1 MVDAILIHSSI
12 FEQSVEYIN
21 NSKIMNQKFVK
32 STMLAVLGT
41 FLLGVFVSP
50 AAAYVDPSV
59 MTYAIQA
66 IAGVV
71 IVVGV
76 SVGVIWRRFKR
87 KAAKVLHIDENAG
100 KEVEADVV
108 AVNPET
114 EERK

>member
-1 MVDAILIHSSI
+1 MKKSIIKAGTLTAVTLTAAAALI
-12 FEQSVEYIN
+12 
-21 NSKIMNQKFVK
+21 
-32 STMLAVLGT
+32 T
-41 FLLGVFVSP
+41 P

-76 SVGVIWRRFKR
+76 SVGVIWRRFKK

-100 KEVEADVV
+100 KEIEADVV

>member
-1 MVDAILIHSSI
+1 MQKAISRIIGIGVVTLLVSTSI
-12 FEQSVEYIN
+12 
-21 NSKIMNQKFVK
+21 
-32 STMLAVLGT
+32 
-41 FLLGVFVSP
+41 VSP

-76 SVGVIWRRFKR
+76 SVGVIWRRFKK

-108 AVNPET
+108 AVNPEN
-114 EERK
+114 EETK

>member
-1 MVDAILIHSSI
+1 MKKSIIKAGTLAAVILTAAAALI
-12 FEQSVEYIN
+12 
-21 NSKIMNQKFVK
+21 
-32 STMLAVLGT
+32 T
-41 FLLGVFVSP
+41 P

-76 SVGVIWRRFKR
+76 SVGVIWRRFKK

-100 KEVEADVV
+100 KEIEADVV

>member
-1 MVDAILIHSSI
+1 
-12 FEQSVEYIN
+12 
-21 NSKIMNQKFVK
+21 MNQK
-32 STMLAVLGT
+32 LAKLILTAVSGAVILGA
-41 FLLGVFVSP
+41 FVSP

-76 SVGVIWRRFKR
+76 SVGVIWRRFKK

-100 KEVEADVV
+100 KEIEADVV
-108 AVNPET
+108 AVNSET
-114 EERK
+114 EEKN

>member
-1 MVDAILIHSSI
+1 MNVKKYFISGITVGFAFSIL
-12 FEQSVEYIN
+12 
-21 NSKIMNQKFVK
+21 
-32 STMLAVLGT
+32 
-41 FLLGVFVSP
+41 VSP

-71 IVVGV
+71 IVIGV

-100 KEVEADVV
+100 KEVEEDVIDFSDE
-108 AVNPET
+108 N
-114 EERK
+114 KS

>member
-1 MVDAILIHSSI
+1 M
-12 FEQSVEYIN
+12 
-21 NSKIMNQKFVK
+21 QKVI
-32 STMLAVLGT
+32 SRIIGIGVVT
-41 FLLGVFVSP
+41 FLVSTSIVSP

-76 SVGVIWRRFKR
+76 SVGVIWRRFKK

-100 KEVEADVV
+100 KEIEADVV

-114 EERK
+114 EETK

>member
-1 MVDAILIHSSI
+1 MNVKKYFISGITVGFFFSI
-12 FEQSVEYIN
+12 
-21 NSKIMNQKFVK
+21 
-32 STMLAVLGT
+32 
-41 FLLGVFVSP
+41 FVSP

-71 IVVGV
+71 IVIGV

-100 KEVEADVV
+100 KEVEEDVIDFSDE
-108 AVNPET
+108 N
-114 EERK
+114 KS

>member
-1 MVDAILIHSSI
+1 MKLNFAKCVATISLFAII
-12 FEQSVEYIN
+12 
-21 NSKIMNQKFVK
+21 
-32 STMLAVLGT
+32 LGA
-41 FLLGVFVSP
+41 LVSP

-76 SVGVIWRRFKR
+76 SIGVIWRRFKK

-108 AVNPET
+108 AVGLENEET
-114 EERK
+114 K

>member
-1 MVDAILIHSSI
+1 MKPNYAKIVATISLFAII
-12 FEQSVEYIN
+12 
-21 NSKIMNQKFVK
+21 
-32 STMLAVLGT
+32 
-41 FLLGVFVSP
+41 LGVFVSP

-76 SVGVIWRRFKR
+76 SIGVIWRRFKK

-108 AVNPET
+108 AVNPEN
-114 EERK
+114 EETK

>member
-1 MVDAILIHSSI
+1 MGKSPVRIGTLAAVTLTAAAAII
-12 FEQSVEYIN
+12 
-21 NSKIMNQKFVK
+21 
-32 STMLAVLGT
+32 T
-41 FLLGVFVSP
+41 P

-100 KEVEADVV
+100 KEIEADVV

-114 EERK
+114 EETK

>member
-1 MVDAILIHSSI
+1 MITMKKSIIKAGTLTAVTLTAAAALI
-12 FEQSVEYIN
+12 
-21 NSKIMNQKFVK
+21 
-32 STMLAVLGT
+32 T
-41 FLLGVFVSP
+41 P